1 VRSRLFAAIV
11 TRSRLLVLVADQ
23 VLNLMLTSVSDHRD
37 PSGLAFPWLV
47 ALHLCPGV
55 VFSGLLIVLSRV
67 FIQQGLTAYLAELVL
82 IPACLAPMLAG
93 IVLLW
98 SRRPGEPRTVIRALA
113 YRERGTLA
121 DYVLWPISLFLCWA
135 VCSLGVNPLVG
146 VLEARFFQWFPARL
160 GTQAM
165 ISAVTSSPAEQRN
178 VMFVLAILLSGLLA
192 PLAEEAYFRAFLL
205 PRMSHLGRMAPVVSA
220 FLFGLYHFF
229 CPWNLPAIFV
239 AFLPVGFVVQARR
252 NFRIGVVVHAMF
264 NLAGVLTLFLHSG

>member
-1 VRSRLFAAIV
+1 MRSRLFAAIV

-55 VFSGLLIVLSRV
+55 VFLGLLIVLSRV

-98 SRRPGEPRTVIRALA
+98 SRRQGEPRTVIRALA

-121 DYVLWPISLFLCWA
+121 SDLRVLGAQPI
-135 VCSLGVNPLVG
+135 P
-146 VLEARFFQWFPARL
+146 
-160 GTQAM
+160 T
-165 ISAVTSSPAEQRN
+165 
-178 VMFVLAILLSGLLA
+178 
-192 PLAEEAYFRAFLL
+192 
-205 PRMSHLGRMAPVVSA
+205 
-220 FLFGLYHFF
+220 
-229 CPWNLPAIFV
+229 
-239 AFLPVGFVVQARR
+239 
-252 NFRIGVVVHAMF
+252 
-264 NLAGVLTLFLHSG
+264 